1 MRVDVR
7 SFLTAL
13 VSQVVAEPEEVD
25 LAVIARE
32 IVDDLRQ
39 QKPQRQVNYLAPPN
53 LMVCCDPGLARSL
66 LSNLLG
72 NAWKFSAR
80 RAVAQVW
87 LESTVQ
93 DGEVGVSVVDY
104 GAGFDAKAATQLF
117 APFQR
122 FHSAGQLTGTGIGL
136 VTCQRIVQKHGGSI
150 RLDSAPDLGTTVTFT
165 LPNTCPSE
173 RSKPMQAI
181 APID

>member
-32 IVDDLRQ
+32 IVDDLRR

-53 LMVCCDPGLARSL
+53 LMVCCDPGLAQSL

-72 NAWKFSAR
+72 NA
-80 RAVAQVW
+80 
-87 LESTVQ
+87 
-93 DGEVGVSVVDY
+93 
-104 GAGFDAKAATQLF
+104 
-117 APFQR
+117 
-122 FHSAGQLTGTGIGL
+122 
-136 VTCQRIVQKHGGSI
+136 
-150 RLDSAPDLGTTVTFT
+150 
-165 LPNTCPSE
+165 
-173 RSKPMQAI
+173 
-181 APID
+181 